1 MDNSWVS
8 VLDSTFYTIVGTK
21 LKNKF
26 LPTYPDL
33 YITKTLGNLPENKF
47 PTVYIHALPF
57 SEMMNDLDG
66 TSINAVNASY
76 QIDVYSNKSQNDTN
90 KVMAEIINIVKSMR
104 FSVNAFPEVSL
115 DGSVHRAVM
124 RCNRLIGSG
133 DTL

>member
-8 VLDSTFYTIVGTK
+8 VLDSTFYTIVDTK
-21 LKNKF
+21 LKKKF
-26 LPTYPDL
+26 LSTYPDL
-33 YITKTLGNLPENKF
+33 YITKTLANLPESKF

-57 SEMMNDLDG
+57 GEMMNDLDG
-66 TSINAVNASY
+66 TIINAVNASY
-76 QIDVYSNKSQNDTN
+76 QIDVYSNKSQSEAN
-90 KVMAEIINIVKSMR
+90 KVMTEVVNIVKSMR
-104 FSVNAFPEVSL
+104 FSVNSFPEFSL